1 MSKLTKKDV
10 SKAAWYWT
18 FFHHCTQNYER
29 MMGLA
34 FCATLAKPLKKL
46 YGSDKKGLS
55 DALTRNMAF
64 FNTEPQLGSLIP
76 GMTLALE
83 EAKANGE
90 PVDPEVITSTKSA
103 LMGPFAGIGDSI
115 LVGTYNP
122 ILLSI
127 GIGLSAGGSPIGAI
141 FFFLTWT
148 ISVVAL
154 KYFGFIKGY
163 SMGMDAVTN
172 LLHSGLK
179 DKIVTALNIIGLIV
193 IGGVASTTVAAP
205 IKLAFV
211 AGEMNV
217 EIQASILDKILPGL
231 VPMLLTLL
239 CYWLIDKKG
248 WSANTI
254 ILLILAIAA
263 VCVPLGIM

>member
-179 DKIVTALNIIGLIV
+179 EKIVTALNIIGLIV

-231 VPMLLTLL
+231 VPLLLTLL

-248 WSANTI
+248 WSANKI

>member
-163 SMGMDAVTN
+163 SMGMDAVTS

-179 DKIVTALNIIGLIV
+179 EKIVTALNIIGLIV

-248 WSANTI
+248 WSANKI

>member
-163 SMGMDAVTN
+163 SMGMDAVTS

-248 WSANTI
+248 WSANKI

>member
-1 MSKLTKKDV
+1 M
-10 SKAAWYWT
+10 
-18 FFHHCTQNYER
+18 
-29 MMGLA
+29 
-34 FCATLAKPLKKL
+34 
-46 YGSDKKGLS
+46 
-55 DALTRNMAF
+55 
-64 FNTEPQLGSLIP
+64 
-76 GMTLALE
+76 
-83 EAKANGE
+83 
-90 PVDPEVITSTKSA
+90 DPEVITSTKSA

-239 CYWLIDKKG
+239 CYWLIRTKKAG
-248 WSANTI
+248 LPTRSSSSFSPSPRSACLWASCNRHYHKWRT
-254 ILLILAIAA
+254 L
-263 VCVPLGIM
+263 P

>member
-248 WSANTI
+248 WSANKI

>member
-163 SMGMDAVTN
+163 SMGMDAVTS

-179 DKIVTALNIIGLIV
+179 DKIVTALNIIGLTV

-248 WSANTI
+248 WSANKI

>member
-1 MSKLTKKDV
+1 MSKLTKKDI

-179 DKIVTALNIIGLIV
+179 EKIVTALNIIGLIV

-248 WSANTI
+248 WSANKI

>member
-1 MSKLTKKDV
+1 
-10 SKAAWYWT
+10 
-18 FFHHCTQNYER
+18 
-29 MMGLA
+29 
-34 FCATLAKPLKKL
+34 
-46 YGSDKKGLS
+46 
-55 DALTRNMAF
+55 MAF

-248 WSANTI
+248 WSANKI

>member
-55 DALTRNMAF
+55 EALTRNMAF

-248 WSANTI
+248 WSANKI

>member
-46 YGSDKKGLS
+46 YGSDKEGLS
-55 DALTRNMAF
+55 DALTRNMTF

-248 WSANTI
+248 WSANKI

>member
-55 DALTRNMAF
+55 EALTRNMAF

-163 SMGMDAVTN
+163 SMGMDAVTS

-179 DKIVTALNIIGLIV
+179 EKIVTALNIIGLIV

-248 WSANTI
+248 WSANKI

>member
-46 YGSDKKGLS
+46 YGNDKKGLS

-248 WSANTI
+248 WSANKI

>member
-141 FFFLTWT
+141 FFFLIWT

-248 WSANTI
+248 WSANKI

>member
-55 DALTRNMAF
+55 EALTRNMAF

-163 SMGMDAVTN
+163 SMGMDAVTS

-248 WSANTI
+248 WSANKI

>member
-1 MSKLTKKDV
+1 MSKLTTKDV

-163 SMGMDAVTN
+163 SMGMDAVTS

-179 DKIVTALNIIGLIV
+179 EKIVTALNIIGLIV

-248 WSANTI
+248 WSANKI

>member
-217 EIQASILDKILPGL
+217 ESQASILDKILPGL

-248 WSANTI
+248 WSANKI

>member
-10 SKAAWYWT
+10 SRAAWYWT
-18 FFHHCTQNYER
+18 FFHHCSQNYER

-34 FCATLAKPLKKL
+34 FCSTLAKPLKKL
-46 YGSDKKGLS
+46 YGDDKQGLS
-55 DALTRNMAF
+55 EALTRNMTF
-64 FNTEPQLGSLIP
+64 FNTEPQLGSLVP

-90 PVDPEVITSTKSA
+90 PVDAEVISSTKSA

-172 LLHSGLK
+172 LLNSSLK
-179 DKIVTALNIIGLIV
+179 DKIVTALNIIGLVV
-193 IGGVASTTVAAP
+193 IGGVASTTVSAP
-205 IKLAFV
+205 VKLAFQ

-217 EIQASILDKILPGL
+217 AIQTSILDKILPGL
-231 VPMLLTLL
+231 VPLLLTLA
-239 CYWLIDKKG
+239 CYWLVDKKG
-248 WSANTI
+248 WSANKI
-254 ILLILAIAA
+254 ILFILAIAA
-263 VCVPLGIM
+263 VCVPLGIL

>member
-179 DKIVTALNIIGLIV
+179 DKIVTVLNIIGLIV

-248 WSANTI
+248 WSANKI

>member
-46 YGSDKKGLS
+46 YGSDKEGLS
-55 DALTRNMAF
+55 DALTRNMTF

-172 LLHSGLK
+172 LLHSSLK

-248 WSANTI
+248 WSANKI

>member
-10 SKAAWYWT
+10 SRAAWYWT
-18 FFHHCTQNYER
+18 FFHHCCQNYER

-34 FCATLAKPLKKL
+34 LCATLSKPLKKL
-46 YGSDKKGLS
+46 YGNDKKGLS
-55 DALTRNMAF
+55 EALTRNMAF
-64 FNTEPQLGSLIP
+64 FNTEPQLGSLVP
-76 GMTLALE
+76 GITLALE

-90 PVDPEVITSTKSA
+90 PVDAELISSTKSA

-154 KYFGFIKGY
+154 KYFGFVKGY
-163 SMGMDAVTN
+163 SMGIGAVTN
-172 LLHSGLK
+172 LLNSSLK
-179 DKIVTALNIIGLIV
+179 DKIVTALNIIGLVV
-193 IGGVASTTVAAP
+193 IGGVASTTVSAP
-205 IKLAFV
+205 IQLAFQ

-217 EIQASILDKILPGL
+217 SIQSNILDKILPGL
-231 VPMLLTLL
+231 VPMILTLV
-239 CYWLIDKKG
+239 CYWLVDKKG
-248 WSANTI
+248 WSANKI
-254 ILLILAIAA
+254 ILLILVIAA

>member
-46 YGSDKKGLS
+46 YGSDKEGLS

-179 DKIVTALNIIGLIV
+179 EKIVTALNIIGLIV

-248 WSANTI
+248 WSANKI

>member
-172 LLHSGLK
+172 LLHSSLK

-248 WSANTI
+248 WSANKI

>member
-46 YGSDKKGLS
+46 YGDDKKGLS
-55 DALTRNMAF
+55 EALTRNMAF

-90 PVDPEVITSTKSA
+90 PVDAEVITSTKSA

-248 WSANTI
+248 WSANKI

>member
-55 DALTRNMAF
+55 EALTRNMAF

-179 DKIVTALNIIGLIV
+179 EKIVTALNIIGLIV

-248 WSANTI
+248 WSANKI

>member
-148 ISVVAL
+148 ISVVVL

-248 WSANTI
+248 WSANKI

>member
-179 DKIVTALNIIGLIV
+179 EKIVTALNIIGLIV

-248 WSANTI
+248 WSANKI

>member
-46 YGSDKKGLS
+46 YGNDKKGLS
-55 DALTRNMAF
+55 EALTRNMAF

-163 SMGMDAVTN
+163 SMGMDAVTS

-248 WSANTI
+248 WSANKI

>member
-46 YGSDKKGLS
+46 YGSEKKGLS

-248 WSANTI
+248 WSANKI

>member
-90 PVDPEVITSTKSA
+90 PVDPKVITSTKSA

-163 SMGMDAVTN
+163 SMGMDAVTS

-179 DKIVTALNIIGLIV
+179 EKIVTALNIIGLIV

-248 WSANTI
+248 WSANKI

>member
-55 DALTRNMAF
+55 DALTRNMTF

-248 WSANTI
+248 WSANKI

>member
-83 EAKANGE
+83 EAKANDE

-163 SMGMDAVTN
+163 SMGMDAVTS

-179 DKIVTALNIIGLIV
+179 EKIVTALNIIGLIV

-248 WSANTI
+248 WSANKI

>member
-18 FFHHCTQNYER
+18 FFHHCSQNYER

-34 FCATLAKPLKKL
+34 FCSTLAKPLKKL
-46 YGSDKKGLS
+46 YGDNKKGLS
-55 DALTRNMAF
+55 EALTRNMTF

-90 PVDPEVITSTKSA
+90 PVEPEVINSTKSA

-141 FFFLTWT
+141 FFYLTWT
-148 ISVVAL
+148 ISVVLL

-163 SMGMDAVTN
+163 SMGMDAVTT
-172 LLHSGLK
+172 LLNSDLK
-179 DKIVTALNIIGLIV
+179 DKIVTALNIVGLIV

-205 IKLAFV
+205 IKWSFT
-211 AGEMNV
+211 AGEMV
-217 EIQASILDKILPGL
+217 VAIQSSILDKILPGL
-231 VPMLLTLL
+231 APLVLTLV
-239 CYWLIDKKG
+239 CYWLMSKKN
-248 WSANTI
+248 WSSNKV
-254 ILLILAIAA
+254 ILLILGIAA
-263 VCVPLGIM
+263 VCVPFGIM